1 MLVISPFAAAAG
13 GKDWIPLRW
22 PWEALAP
29 GLRRNL
35 WNIMVLNQTE
45 AKINNTHWN
54 IQNLDSQTLINIIPR
69 CHDDW
74 PVASG
79 PKVEVAGEVGE
90 AGVQVPGDELAARRG
105 HASRQPGDRGCQGRN
120 SGNWKYVSSENVT
133 SIYSDGTHQA
143 QFDQTRWQSYF
154 LTRRERKVT
163 EFGNPNLK
171 TCHSMSF
178 TGNIDKSMNQNKYR
192 RGELKIVVMVTKRNK
207 KLSIKSYFSLQ
218 PSLINLLHPQRS
230 RAERDMRAEI
240 MQYRST
246 CCLWWQCLGVYD

>member
-1 MLVISPFAAAAG
+1 MTDLLPA
-13 GKDWIPLRW
+13 
-22 PWEALAP
+22 
-29 GLRRNL
+29 
-35 WNIMVLNQTE
+35 
-45 AKINNTHWN
+45 
-54 IQNLDSQTLINIIPR
+54 
-69 CHDDW
+69 
-74 PVASG
+74 G
-79 PKVEVAGEVGE
+79 PKLRLLARLARLESRSPVTSLLPAVGTPAVSPGTVVVRGEI
-90 AGVQVPGDELAARRG
+90 PGT
-105 HASRQPGDRGCQGRN
+105 
-120 SGNWKYVSSENVT
+120 GNMFSSENAT